1 MHMIDLGKKQAGHS
15 TAKVTP
21 EDSFLTKADL
31 ARRWKCSQKK
41 IGRLIEAK
49 KLVAHKFGSQVRI
62 SLADALAYERVN
74 RQS

>member
-1 MHMIDLGKKQAGHS
+1 MNDIGKKQSSRSNDRAA
-15 TAKVTP
+15 T
-21 EDSFLTKADL
+21 EDAFLTKADL
-31 ARRWKCSQKK
+31 SRRWKCSQKK

-49 KLVAHKFGSQVRI
+49 KLVAHKFESQVRI

>member
-1 MHMIDLGKKQAGHS
+1 MNDAGKKQSSRSKEQA
-15 TAKVTP
+15 TP

-31 ARRWKCSQKK
+31 SRRWKCSQKK

-49 KLVAHKFGSQVRI
+49 KLVAHKFESQVRI
-62 SLADALAYERVN
+62 SLADALAYERSN

>member
-1 MHMIDLGKKQAGHS
+1 MNDPGKKQSSRSNDKA
-15 TAKVTP
+15 AE
-21 EDSFLTKADL
+21 EDAFLTKADL

-49 KLVAHKFGSQVRI
+49 KLVAHKFESQVRI

-74 RQS
+74 RRS

>member
-1 MHMIDLGKKQAGHS
+1 MIDLGKKQTKAP
-15 TAKVTP
+15 APKVVPNDT
-21 EDSFLTKADL
+21 FLTKADL
-31 ARRWKCSQKK
+31 AQRWKCSQKK

-62 SLADALAYERVN
+62 SLIDALTFERIN

>member
-1 MHMIDLGKKQAGHS
+1 MHMIDTGKKPAGHA
-15 TAKVTP
+15 TAKVSP

-31 ARRWKCSQKK
+31 AQRWKCSQKK

-49 KLVAHKFGSQVRI
+49 QLVAYKFGSQVRI
-62 SLADALAYERVN
+62 SLADALVYERVN

>member
-1 MHMIDLGKKQAGHS
+1 MNDLGKKQAGHA
-15 TAKVTP
+15 TAKVAP
-21 EDSFLTKADL
+21 AEAFLTKADL

-41 IGRLIEAK
+41 VGRLIEAK
-49 KLVAHKFGSQVRI
+49 KLVTHKFESQVRI